1 MDLSRYDWRTVLT
14 IATAAML
21 IQQAFSY
28 VCQIAMPILADRLA
42 EEFGISRGWLGFYLA
57 LQNVIAILAAIGCG
71 GFILRY
77 GPLRVSQAAL
87 VMMGGS
93 LVVIASGQ
101 LWLFPLGAVLMGA
114 AAVSTPASSHILARV
129 CPPKLAPLV
138 FSVKQTGVPV
148 GALIGGLSDP
158 FPAWARFL
166 QRCLWRHGPPWPL
179 RCRLRDSADCLPGRY
194 LPAAGSHIF

>member
-1 MDLSRYDWRTVLT
+1 MARGPCHREHSYQVSGKVDLSRYDWRTVLT

-87 VMMGGS
+87 VMMGAAWSS
-93 LVVIASGQ
+93 LPPGNSGY
-101 LWLFPLGAVLMGA
+101 FR
-114 AAVSTPASSHILARV
+114 LALCSWGPRLYPHQPV
-129 CPPKLAPLV
+129 PIFWPV
-138 FSVKQTGVPV
+138 F
-148 GALIGGLSDP
+148 
-158 FPAWARFL
+158 ARLNWHPWYFL
-166 QRCLWRHGPPWPL
+166 
-179 RCRLRDSADCLPGRY
+179 
-194 LPAAGSHIF
+194 